1 MHNHDHFIE
10 KLSEIATLRGFLAL
24 STTQINQQVEQLIQR
39 VFRKTDFALKSVVD
53 SLFEHQG
60 PLAELNVR
68 LKLLLGLGVISAP
81 LYEDINTFV
90 DFKLAVSD
98 EIEEPTFASQLV
110 IEFAQ
115 RLHYA
120 DLSHLNELLHQKPA
134 SVNRDS
140 MLFQMQQL
148 RLERVMRSSLILAL
162 TKMVEQLDVESPL

>member
-10 KLSEIATLRGFLAL
+10 QLSEIATLRGFLAL
-24 STTQINQQVEQLIQR
+24 STTQLNQQVERLIQR

-81 LYEDINTFV
+81 LYEDINAFIE
-90 DFKLAVSD
+90 FKLALSD
-98 EIEEPTFASQLV
+98 EIEEPTFASHFT

-115 RLHYA
+115 KLHFA
-120 DLSHLNELLHQKPA
+120 DLTHLNELRKQKPI
-134 SVNRDS
+134 SPNRDS
-140 MLFQMQQL
+140 MLLQMQQL